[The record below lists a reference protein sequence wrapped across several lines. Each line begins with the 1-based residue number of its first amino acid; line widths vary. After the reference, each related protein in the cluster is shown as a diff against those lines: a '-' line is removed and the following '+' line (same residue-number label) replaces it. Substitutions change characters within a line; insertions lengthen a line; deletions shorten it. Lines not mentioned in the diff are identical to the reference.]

1 MMKRRLT
8 RQPGIFAVLLIL
20 VTLGAAAAQD
30 RRIVAIGDVHGELT
44 DFDTILRQTGIIN
57 DQHKWIGGGT
67 ILVQVGDVVDRGPK
81 SRECLDLVMALERQ
95 ARGQKGKV
103 IAVLGNHEVMAM
115 TGDLRYVSPEDYQG
129 FATERSEK
137 VREEAYQDYLEFLA
151 SRSNRSPDAA
161 PVDQASREKWMVE
174 HPLGFFERRDAFSPQ
189 GVYGR
194 WLREHDAVVQLGDGL
209 FVHGGLN
216 PALSFGEVQEL
227 NQQVHAELAAFDS
240 IWQSLSKKKI
250 IWRYM
255 RIEEA
260 LHQAESEWAVVQAG
274 QKMAPELQN
283 NLQKFLSF
291 SMWLINSPDGPLWYR
306 GLALEPEETLRSGLE
321 AMLGRLKS
329 RYLVAGHTPQPKGEI
344 NPRFGNR
351 VFLIDTGML
360 KSVFGGRASALEIRS
375 GRFTAYYADEK
386 PQALPTPIASTSAP
400 MGPNWDVGRPRP

>member
-8 RQPGIFAVLLIL
+8 RLPGISAVLLIL

-30 RRIVAIGDVHGELT
+30 RRVVAIGDVHGELT
-44 DFDTILRQTGIIN
+44 GFDSILRQTGIIN
-57 DQHKWIGGGT
+57 EQRKWIGGGT
-67 ILVQVGDVVDRGPK
+67 ILVQVGDVVDRGPR
-81 SRECLDLVMALERQ
+81 SRECLDLLRALERQ
-95 ARGQKGKV
+95 ARGQNGKV

-115 TGDLRYVSPEDYQG
+115 TGDLRYVSPEDYRG

-137 VREEAYQDYLEFLA
+137 VREEAYQDYLDFVA
-151 SRSNRSPDAA
+151 SHSNRARDAA
-161 PVDQASREKWMVE
+161 PVEQTSREKWMVE
-174 HPLGFFERRDAFSPQ
+174 HPLGFFERRDAFGPQ

-194 WLREHDAVVQLGDGL
+194 WLREHDAVVQLGDAL

-216 PALSFGEVQEL
+216 PALSFGEIQEL

-240 IWQSLSKKKI
+240 IWQSLSKKKV

-260 LHQAESEWAVVQAG
+260 LRQAESEWAAVQAG
-274 QKMAPELQN
+274 GKMAPELQN
-283 NLQKFLSF
+283 DLQKFLSF

-306 GLALEPEETLRSGLE
+306 GLALEPEETLRPGVE

-360 KSVFGGRASALEIRS
+360 KAVFGGEASALEIRS

-386 PQALPTPIASTSAP
+386 PRVLPAPVSSTTSP
-400 MGPNWDVGRPRP
+400 MGPNLRAGGPLP

>member
-1 MMKRRLT
+1 MVKRRLT
-8 RQPGIFAVLLIL
+8 RQPGIFAVPLIL

-44 DFDTILRQTGIIN
+44 GFDTILRQTGIIN
-57 DQHKWIGGGT
+57 DQRKWVGGST
-67 ILVQVGDVVDRGPK
+67 VLVQTGDVVDRGPK

-103 IAVLGNHEVMAM
+103 IAVLGNHEAMAM
-115 TGDLRYVSPEDYQG
+115 MGDLRYVSPEDYQG

-137 VREEAYQDYLEFLA
+137 VREEAYQDYLEFVASHNNLA
-151 SRSNRSPDAA
+151 NDAA
-161 PVDQASREKWMVE
+161 PAEQPSRDKWMAE
-174 HPLGFFERRDAFSPQ
+174 HPLGFFERRDAFGPQ

-216 PALSFGEVQEL
+216 PALPFGEIQEL

-250 IWRYM
+250 IWKYM

-260 LHQAESEWAVVQAG
+260 LHQAEGEWAAVQAG
-274 QKMAPELQN
+274 GKMAPELQN
-283 NLQKFLSF
+283 DLQKFLSF

-306 GLALEPEETLRSGLE
+306 GLALEPEETLRSGVE

-344 NPRFGNR
+344 NRRFGSR

-386 PQALPTPIASTSAP
+386 PQELSAP
-400 MGPNWDVGRPRP
+400 VATTSSPMAPSLAAGRPRP

>member
-1 MMKRRLT
+1 MMKPHLI

-30 RRIVAIGDVHGELT
+30 RRVVAIGDVHGEFT
-44 DFDTILRQTGIIN
+44 GFDAILRQTGIIN

-67 ILVQVGDVVDRGPK
+67 ILVQTGDVVDRGPK
-81 SRECLDLVMALERQ
+81 SRECLDLLMALERQ

-115 TGDLRYVSPEDYQG
+115 MGDLRYVSPEDYKG

-137 VREEAYQDYLEFLA
+137 VREEAYQDYLDFVA
-151 SRSNRSPDAA
+151 SHSERGHDAA
-161 PVDQASREKWMVE
+161 PVDQTAREKWMVE
-174 HPLGFFERRDAFSPQ
+174 HPLGFFERRDALGPQ

-194 WLREHDAVVQLGDGL
+194 WLREHDAVVQLGDAL

-216 PALSFGEVQEL
+216 PALSFGGIQEL
-227 NQQVHAELAAFDS
+227 NQEVHAELAAFDS
-240 IWQSLSKKKI
+240 IWQSLSKKKV
-250 IWRYM
+250 IWKYM

-260 LHQAESEWAVVQAG
+260 LRQAEGEWAAVQAG
-274 QKMAPELQN
+274 GKMPPELQN
-283 NLQKFLSF
+283 DLQKFISF
-291 SMWLINSPDGPLWYR
+291 SMWLMNSPDSPTWYR
-306 GLALEPEETLRSGLE
+306 GLASEPEETLRSGVE
-321 AMLGRLKS
+321 AMLERLKS

-344 NPRFGNR
+344 SPRFGNR

-360 KSVFGGRASALEIRS
+360 KSFFGGQASALEIRS

-386 PQALPTPIASTSAP
+386 PQVLPAPISATASSV
-400 MGPNWDVGRPRP
+400 GPNLSAGRPRP

>member
-8 RQPGIFAVLLIL
+8 RQPGISAVLLIL

-30 RRIVAIGDVHGELT
+30 RRVVAIGDIHGELT
-44 DFDTILRQTGIIN
+44 GFDSILRQTGIIN
-57 DQHKWIGGGT
+57 EQHKWIGGGA
-67 ILVQVGDVVDRGPK
+67 ILVQAGDVVDRGPK
-81 SRECLDLVMALERQ
+81 SRECLDLLRALERQ
-95 ARGQKGKV
+95 ARGQNGKV

-137 VREEAYQDYLEFLA
+137 VREEAYQDYLDFVA
-151 SRSNRSPDAA
+151 SHSNRARDAA
-161 PVDQASREKWMVE
+161 PVEQTPREKWMME
-174 HPLGFFERRDAFSPQ
+174 HPLGFFERRDAFGPQ

-194 WLREHDAVVQLGDGL
+194 WLREHDAVVQLGDAL

-216 PALSFGEVQEL
+216 PALSFGEIQEL

-240 IWQSLSKKKI
+240 IWQSLSKKKV

-260 LHQAESEWAVVQAG
+260 LRQAESEWAAVQAG
-274 QKMAPELQN
+274 GKMAPELQN
-283 NLQKFLSF
+283 DLQKFLSF

-306 GLALEPEETLRSGLE
+306 GLALEPEETLRSGVE

-329 RYLVAGHTPQPKGEI
+329 HYLVAGHTPQPKGEI

-360 KSVFGGRASALEIRS
+360 KAVFGGQASALEIRS

-386 PQALPTPIASTSAP
+386 PQVLAAPIGSTSSP
-400 MGPNWDVGRPRP
+400 TGPNLGAGGPRP